1 MPGRCMPRD
10 TGKGSA
16 IGSRCYEAMNEK
28 EVQALLDGESSE
40 SSPAAVRR
48 DDSLGRIGILTAD
61 PVSRR
66 LLEGLSVQLD
76 LAPEELA
83 AENLEVSTLLQFEMV
98 VADES
103 EAATVRDLLQRSSA
117 GHAIDLPSL
126 VALRHRTSFD
136 EPPEPP
142 LDGPFDAVLTLPE
155 QPSLLTAQMGVILY
169 AHRAYV
175 RRYRDAMEELQLNRR
190 IFRSVTSGITVAR
203 AEEELPLVYV
213 NPAFEV
219 ITGYSIEESLGK
231 NCRFLQAGHD
241 DQPGLTLIR
250 EALKQGRETKTV
262 LRNYRKDGTPFWNE
276 LSISPIRNHEGQL
289 THFVGIQQ
297 DVTSRVEFEEA
308 LRESEK
314 LATAGRLAASIAHEI
329 NNPLEAIT
337 NLIYLARRSETMQ
350 EAEEHLSLAD
360 AELRR
365 VALLTSQS
373 LRFYKQSS
381 APQATKPSE
390 LLNSVLDVYSR
401 RMESS
406 GIKVETRERMC
417 NSIVCFE
424 SELRQV
430 LSNLVRNSM
439 DAMKGRGGRLIA
451 RTREATDWQRDLPGV
466 MITIA
471 DTGTGIPRTVIARI
485 FDAFYSTKGNSG
497 TGLGLWVTRE
507 IVSRHKGRLR
517 VRSRA
522 EPGRGWTVFELFLPY
537 QGLVP

>member
-1 MPGRCMPRD
+1 
-10 TGKGSA
+10 
-16 IGSRCYEAMNEK
+16 MNQQEL
-28 EVQALLDGESSE
+28 EALLDTHELAKQE
-40 SSPAAVRR
+40 RERR
-48 DDSLGRIGILTAD
+48 HDERSGRIGILTAD

-66 LLEGLSVQLD
+66 LLEGLSIQLD
-76 LAPEELA
+76 LESEVLDTPLADAHVLLSFEL
-83 AENLEVSTLLQFEMV
+83 V
-98 VADES
+98 VADEVIA
-103 EAATVRDLLQRSSA
+103 EELRFML
-117 GHAIDLPSL
+117 HALGNAETGNLPAL
-126 VALRHRTSFD
+126 VAIRTRSSFD
-136 EPPEPP
+136 EPVAAHDLPYE
-142 LDGPFDAVLTLPE
+142 GVLTLPE
-155 QPSLLTAQMGVILY
+155 QPSLVTAQLGVILY

-203 AEEELPLVYV
+203 AEPDCPLVYV

-219 ITGYSIEESLGK
+219 ITGYTIEESLGK
-231 NCRFLQAGHD
+231 NCRFLQGGYH

-250 EALKQGRETKTV
+250 EALAQGREVKAII
-262 LRNYRKDGTPFWNE
+262 RNYRKDGTAFWNE
-276 LSISPIRNHEGQL
+276 LSISPIRNHEGKL

-337 NLIYLARRSETMQ
+337 NLIYLARKAQNLDEVEQ
-350 EAEEHLSLAD
+350 HLSVAD

-381 APQATKPSE
+381 APQAVKAGD
-390 LLNSVLDVYSR
+390 LLDSVLDVYAR
-401 RMESS
+401 RLQSMRIE
-406 GIKVETRERMC
+406 VEKRERTC
-417 NSIVCFE
+417 DSIVCFE
-424 SELRQV
+424 SEIRQV
-430 LSNLVRNSM
+430 LSNLIRNAM
-439 DAMKGRGGRLIA
+439 DAMKGRSGGRLVA
-451 RTREATDWQRDLPGV
+451 RTHESVDWRRDLRGV

-471 DTGTGIPRTVIARI
+471 DTGTGMSREVQNRI

-507 IVSRHKGRLR
+507 IVTRHKGRLR
-517 VRSRA
+517 VRSCNI
-522 EPGRGWTVFELFLPY
+522 PGRSWTVFELFLPY